1 MEELKKDTPIVTE
14 DELEEAEEVIK
25 ETVDANSDE
34 DDVLEEELN
43 SANDEA
49 NEKFD
54 EMFEN
59 GELPDFA
66 ELFRSLLGGNSSP
79 LADPILTIEK
89 LDKSVDL
96 PKYAHPG
103 DAGMDVCANM
113 NTIIQPHDWELI
125 KTGIKVAVPEGF
137 EMQVRPRS
145 GLALK
150 HGISVLNTPG
160 TIDSGYRGEVG
171 VVLINHSNN
180 AFTVKK
186 GDRIAQLVIAPVIS
200 VRIVEGE
207 VDKVTERGEGG
218 FGSTGVSKEETK
230 NVSEEGTS
238 KEV

>member
-1 MEELKKDTPIVTE
+1 MEEVKNIPIE
-14 DELEEAEEVIK
+14 EESMDEVEAVIS
-25 ETVDANSDE
+25 ETVDANADE
-34 DDVLEEELN
+34 EKVLEEELN
-43 SANDEA
+43 LANEEA
-49 NEKFD
+49 NAKFD
-54 EMFEN
+54 EMLEN
-59 GELPDFA
+59 GELPDFT
-66 ELFRSLLGGNSSP
+66 ELFGNLFGGGGSP
-79 LADPILTIEK
+79 LGDPILTIEK
-89 LDKSVDL
+89 LDKSVEL

-113 NTIIQPHDWELI
+113 NTVIQPHDWELI

-171 VVLINHSNN
+171 VVLINHSNT

-200 VRIVEGE
+200 VRVVEGE

-218 FGSTGVSKEETK
+218 FGSTGVNTDNDKTD
-230 NVSEEGTS
+230 
-238 KEV
+238 

>member
-1 MEELKKDTPIVTE
+1 MKKLKIICVIIIILLLAGTSIFLINNNKELVNVKDIQT
-14 DELEEAEEVIK
+14 
-25 ETVDANSDE
+25 
-34 DDVLEEELN
+34 DD
-43 SANDEA
+43 
-49 NEKFD
+49 K
-54 EMFEN
+54 FEN
-59 GELPDFA
+59 VIYDKA
-66 ELFRSLLGGNSSP
+66 EDVWDDSVLG
-79 LADPILTIEK
+79 ILTIEK
-89 LDKSVDL
+89 IDKSVEL

-113 NTIIQPHDWELI
+113 NAVIQPHDWELI

-145 GLALK
+145 GLALT

-171 VVLINHSNN
+171 VVLINHSNTD
-180 AFTVKK
+180 FTVKK

-230 NVSEEGTS
+230 NVPEEGTS